1 LKRAE
6 LARLE
11 KQLAEIQS
19 QNDALLKTVDQQRGE
34 IDLLNKG
41 MRNALEDLEGAVG
54 SASAIPLS
62 EMRDSMEEIIPSLR
76 V

>member
-1 LKRAE
+1 LK
-6 LARLE
+6 
-11 KQLAEIQS
+11 K
-19 QNDALLKTVDQQRGE
+19 VDEQRGE

-41 MRNALEDLEGAVG
+41 MRNSLEDLEGAVACG
-54 SASAIPLS
+54 CAIPLG